1 MDTPEFGDRAPEEA
15 FVQQG
20 TLDIKH
26 LISEYPQ
33 LGDSRLVIEGGVG
46 PGKHMKSIVS
56 NVFPDALYVGTDLAF
71 SLFATL
77 TNPRGEQIRKSV
89 NVNQLEAI
97 KKGDAIVYAN
107 CFDNKL
113 ISDIANK
120 TGRNPVLLTSIG
132 ALRPLMG
139 TESHLGE
146 VIGFDNGFSGDAPY
160 TGQIHLLYP
169 SLEDYRKK
177 YPEIIKDVENSA
189 LRNGWDKVEF
199 PTGLAFLKAQQNT
212 APGSF

>member
-1 MDTPEFGDRAPEEA
+1 MDTPEFWDRTSEEA

-20 TLDIKH
+20 TVDIKQ
-26 LISEYPQ
+26 LISEYAQ

-46 PGKHMKSIVS
+46 PGKYMRSIVS
-56 NVFPDALYVGTDLAF
+56 NLFPDALYVGTDLAF

-77 TNPRGEQIRKSV
+77 TNPGGEQIRKAV
-89 NVNQLEAI
+89 DVNQLEAI
-97 KKGDAIVYAN
+97 QKGDAVVYAN

-113 ISDIANK
+113 ISDISNK

-146 VIGFDNGFSGDAPY
+146 VIGFDNGFSKDTPY

-169 SLEDYRKK
+169 SLEEYRKK
-177 YPEIIKDVENSA
+177 YPEIVKQAEYSAIK
-189 LRNGWDKVEF
+189 NGWNKIEF
-199 PTGLAFLKAQQNT
+199 PTGVAFLR
-212 APGSF
+212 GERE

>member
-1 MDTPEFGDRAPEEA
+1 MDTPELGDRASVEA

-20 TLDIKH
+20 TLDIKQ

-33 LGDSRLVIEGGVG
+33 LGAPRLIIEGGVG
-46 PGKHMKSIVS
+46 PGKYMRSIVS
-56 NVFPDALYVGTDLAF
+56 DIFPDALYIGTDLAF

-77 TNPRGEQIRKSV
+77 TNPGGEQIRKSV
-89 NVNQLEAI
+89 DLNQLKAI
-97 KKGDAIVYAN
+97 QKGDTIVYAN
-107 CFDNKL
+107 CFDTKL
-113 ISDIANK
+113 INDIANK
-120 TGRNPVLLTSIG
+120 TGRNPVLLTTIG

-146 VIGFDNGFSGDAPY
+146 VISFDNGFSRDAPY

-177 YPEIIKDVENSA
+177 YPEIVNQAEYSAIK
-189 LRNGWDKVEF
+189 NGWNKIEF
-199 PTGLAFLKAQQNT
+199 STGIAFLR
-212 APGSF
+212 G